1 MVKRIVI
8 LNSDVYGKA
17 SIRLDDCN
25 SIQLVG
31 PNNIGKSTLIYTLNF
46 LFIIDGKKM
55 SFSGN
60 RSEKDT
66 LHHYFPNQTN
76 SYLIFEIFKNK
87 YYCIL
92 VKRGEDGLEYYRIE
106 SEYKEDLFLELN
118 KEKQQKV
125 LKFPE
130 LLEKLA
136 DKGIEVY
143 QFKDKKEVFGFVY
156 QRGKRNNAAVWLED
170 TVVTDG
176 LSNNFSKVYR
186 YLINSKLINNRTL
199 KDTLIIADNRDKE
212 GLNFSQKDKKDIS
225 NLLKANDEI
234 KAFESIKEEFYQFR
248 ETVSKHKAKEQI
260 VRELISAFNKQYSFS
275 KIEFESKVKSKK
287 EESDKITFRI
297 NEELAPQQQKL
308 DREIGA
314 LESLIATNMF
324 AVDKLQKQLK
334 EINAYEGRDFIKQAI
349 SNTDKKRKELEAKL
363 TQIDT
368 KGLSLKMVEKKV
380 ESLKSLTESKSREI
394 TNFSKRLIQNIAADQ
409 KTKEQINY
417 ILSEEFLSGLTKADV
432 SKQVTKL
439 TDAMTLF
446 DGKIAVGKKIPLK
459 PLASLEELNDE
470 LKSLKAELVD
480 NEKMLAVMKDVE
492 SKRNELSKLKTALE
506 EFNEKLKKLDSKPL
520 LEDELNKLQATIKQQ
535 SLEKDTNEKR
545 IKLLIEEITQKSELV
560 RTLTEE
566 KKDFEARLNTIQDQK
581 FELEQM
587 HLEPVDFES
596 QETLESIYKK
606 IRLFNTERIELK
618 QNKDRTF
625 DKLRDKVRSNIADEK
640 EFIDFVNEE
649 IDCLDD
655 KRKSIDGYLQAISVQ
670 FANPAA
676 SLMRRYSEFK
686 EFVYNKFNNKLSKTK
701 FSDIESLKIELVDST
716 SVMEDLRK
724 ISSIQ
729 DLNKQTELDFGQ
741 TDNLMVLNKYLDSGK
756 KIDFDELFDIELHL
770 HKGGKERKVDLKDQV
785 ESDGTDRMIRLV
797 IIMSVINRLA
807 INDKDN
813 KIVIFIDEIATI
825 DGNNRK
831 ELFKF
836 CMEHNFIPICASPDE
851 TILDGFDK
859 YVLLFR
865 PQKGGKVNIN
875 EKHPNVIFQERLT
888 IESAK

>member
-1 MVKRIVI
+1 MVKRIVV

-66 LHHYFPNQTN
+66 LHHYFPSQTN
-76 SYLIFEIFKNK
+76 SYLIFEIFKQNF
-87 YYCIL
+87 YSIL
-92 VKRGEDGLEYYRIE
+92 VKRGEDGLEYYRIDN
-106 SEYKEDLFLELN
+106 EYNEDLFLET
-118 KEKQQKV
+118 KDKQQKV
-125 LKFPE
+125 LKFDDVK
-130 LLEKLA
+130 EKMA
-136 DKGIEVY
+136 AKGIELY
-143 QFKDKKEVFGFVY
+143 QFKDKKEVFGFIY

-186 YLINSKLINNRTL
+186 YLINSKLINNKTL

-234 KAFESIKEEFYQFR
+234 KAFESIKEEFFHFR
-248 ETVSKHKAKEQI
+248 ETVNKHKGKEQI

-275 KIEFESKVKSKK
+275 KVEFESKVKSKK

-308 DREIGA
+308 DREIGG
-314 LESLIATNMF
+314 LESLIATNN
-324 AVDKLQKQLK
+324 ATLEKIEKQLK
-334 EINAYEGRDFIKQAI
+334 EINGFEGRDFIKQAI
-349 SNTDKKRKELEAKL
+349 VNTDKKRKELEAKL

-368 KGLSLKMVEKKV
+368 KGLNLKNVEKKV
-380 ESLKSLTESKSREI
+380 ESLKSLTESKAREI
-394 TNFSKRLIQNIAADQ
+394 TNFSKRLIQNIAGDQ
-409 KTKEQINY
+409 KTKEQVNY
-417 ILSEEFLSGLTKADV
+417 ILSEEFLSALTKADV
-432 SKQVTKL
+432 SKQITKVTEL
-439 TDAMTLF
+439 MALF
-446 DGKIAVGKKIPLK
+446 DGKIKIDKDIPLK
-459 PLASLEELNDE
+459 PIASLEELNEE
-470 LKSLKAELVD
+470 LKLLKAELTD
-480 NEKMLAVMKDVE
+480 NEKMLVVMKDVE
-492 SKRNELSKLKTALE
+492 SKRTELAKLKISLEEFSEKIKKIDTKPQLENELSKY
-506 EFNEKLKKLDSKPL
+506 
-520 LEDELNKLQATIKQQ
+520 QGVIKQQ
-535 SLEKDTNEKR
+535 SAEKDTNEKR
-545 IKLLIEEITQKSELV
+545 IKLLIDEITQKSELI
-560 RTLTEE
+560 RTLTED
-566 KKDFEARLNTIQDQK
+566 KKDFEARLNTILDQK

-587 HLEPVDFES
+587 SLEPVDFES
-596 QETLESIYKK
+596 QETLENIYKK
-606 IRLFNTERIELK
+606 IRLFNTERLDLK
-618 QNKDRTF
+618 LNKDKTF
-625 DKLRDKVRSNIADEK
+625 DKLRDKIKSNIADEK
-640 EFIDFVNEE
+640 EFIDYVNEE
-649 IDCLDD
+649 IDCLQD
-655 KRKSIDGYLQAISVQ
+655 KRNSIDGYLQAISVQ

-676 SLMRRYSEFK
+676 SLIRRYAEFK
-686 EFVYNKFNNKLSKTK
+686 EFVYNKFNSKLSKTK
-701 FSDIESLKIELVDST
+701 FSDIESLKIELLDST
-716 SVMEDLRK
+716 SIMDDLRK
-724 ISSIQ
+724 ISAIQ

-741 TDNLMVLNKYLDSGK
+741 TDNLLTLNKYLDSGK

-785 ESDGTDRMIRLV
+785 ESDGTDRMIRL
-797 IIMSVINRLA
+797 IIVMSVINRLA

-836 CMEHNFIPICASPDE
+836 CKEHNFIPICASPDE

-875 EKHPNVIFQERLT
+875 EKHPNVIFQERLLT
-888 IESAK
+888 EPSAN